1 MKNSNLFKSVLT
13 LAVLLSASSSLLS
26 QSQRNACWTTQTG
39 NIGNVSIYACNNGTT
54 VATADTLF
62 VRHAVTIGSASNQKV
77 DMSSMAF
84 DIISLENGATLTPY
98 GTNNELTLPKFS
110 EINIL
115 AGSSIVQPGNNS
127 VGNAIR
133 ILNNTGS
140 VCAWGTACCTG
151 NKSIN
156 GPALLTYTDP
166 CAYTVAL
173 PVTMVDFKGYVK
185 NEVVNLTWLVTD
197 EKELSR
203 YVVYSSVDGINFNL
217 CGSVNA
223 TSASAGIKTYQYAD
237 YNNKSTLVYYK
248 IKMINNDETGE
259 WSTIVALHTAK
270 PVTNKPLKSYPNPAT
285 DVINIKFDGAV
296 PVNFSLLLMDMS
308 GKVVLESNGVEASSD
323 EYSLPLNGLV
333 SGMYIIKL
341 SDELGNTFIN
351 RFNIK

>member
-156 GPALLTYTDP
+156 GPSLLTYTDP

-185 NEVVNLTWLVTD
+185 NDVINLTWLVTD

-203 YVVYSSVDGINFNL
+203 YDIYSSVDGANFSL
-217 CGSVNA
+217 CGSVSA
-223 TSASAGIKTYQYAD
+223 TATEKGVKTYQFQD
-237 YNNKSTLVYYK
+237 LSNKSTWVYYR
-248 IKMINNDETGE
+248 IKAINNDETGE
-259 WSTIVALHTAK
+259 WSSIVALHTTK
-270 PVTNKPLKSYPNPAT
+270 PVVSKPLKVYPNPA
-285 DVINIKFDGAV
+285 INYINLEFEGTV
-296 PVNFSLLLMDMS
+296 PSYFNVLLMDMS
-308 GKVVLESNGVEASSD
+308 GKVVYQLNGVEAESN
-323 EYSLPLNGLV
+323 EYTLSLNGFE

-341 SDELGNTFIN
+341 SDEFGNSLIN
-351 RFNIK
+351 RFSIK